1 MITRVSR
8 DADDPSFGDDLR
20 AAQNRELSKADQ
32 KLGIY
37 LYDRDGRGSM
47 MFQHRVQRV
56 IEFEELDAYRNIHVA
71 RIHVQ

>member
-1 MITRVSR
+1 M
-8 DADDPSFGDDLR
+8 R

-37 LYDRDGRGSM
+37 LYDRDGHGSM

-56 IEFEELDAYRNIHVA
+56 IEFEELDAYRNIHA
-71 RIHVQ
+71 ANSRSMIGAWGIGDIDA